1 MELVKP
7 SIGLLFWMLVSF
19 GIIFWILKKFAWKP
33 ILTML
38 KAREDSITEA
48 LSAAEKA
55 KKEMEALQSNNEKLL
70 AEARN
75 QRDIMLKEA
84 REIKEQIIGEAKGA
98 AQKEADKLIKS
109 ARENI
114 QSEKNAAIAEMKNQV
129 ASLSIEIAEKIL
141 KEELSSSEKQKTLVK
156 TLLNDVNLN

>member
-7 SIGLLFWMLVSF
+7 TIGLLFWMLVSF

-33 ILTML
+33 ILGML
-38 KAREDSITEA
+38 KEREDSISEA
-48 LSAAEKA
+48 LNSAEKA

-84 REIKEQIIGEAKGA
+84 REIREQMISEAKGA
-98 AQKEADKLIKS
+98 AQKEADKLLKG
-109 ARENI
+109 ARESI
-114 QSEKNAAIAEMKNQV
+114 QSEKNAAIAEMKSQV
-129 ASLSIEIAEKIL
+129 ATLSIQIAEKIL

-156 TLLNDVNLN
+156 SLLNEVNLN

>member
-55 KKEMEALQSNNEKLL
+55 KKEMEALQTNNEKLL

>member
-1 MELVKP
+1 MQLVKP
-7 SIGLLFWMLVSF
+7 EFGLIFWMLVSF

-33 ILTML
+33 ILNML
-38 KAREDSITEA
+38 KEREDFITNA
-48 LSAAEKA
+48 LGSAERA
-55 KKEMEALQSNNEKLL
+55 KKEMAELQSNNEKLL
-70 AEARN
+70 NEARN

-84 REIKEQIIGEAKGA
+84 REIKDQIVGEAKGA
-98 AQKEADKLIKS
+98 AQKEADKLLKS

-129 ASLSIEIAEKIL
+129 AALSLEIAEKIL
-141 KEELSSSEKQKTLVK
+141 KEELSSSDKQKTLVK

>member
-19 GIIFWILKKFAWKP
+19 GIIFWLLKKFAWKP

-38 KAREDSITEA
+38 KEREDSITEA
-48 LSAAEKA
+48 LSSAEKA
-55 KKEMEALQSNNEKLL
+55 KKEMAALQSNNEKLL
-70 AEARN
+70 AEARA
-75 QRDIMLKEA
+75 QRDVMLKEA
-84 REIKEQIIGEAKGA
+84 RDIKEQIIGEAKGA
-98 AQKEADKLIKS
+98 AQKEADKLLKS

-129 ASLSIEIAEKIL
+129 AALSIEIAEKIL

>member
-1 MELVKP
+1 MELVTP

-38 KAREDSITEA
+38 QAREDSITEA
-48 LSAAEKA
+48 LSSAERA
-55 KKEMEALQSNNEKLL
+55 KKEMAMLQSNNEKLL
-70 AEARN
+70 AEARA

-84 REIKEQIIGEAKGA
+84 RDIKDQIIGEAKGA
-98 AQKEADKLIKS
+98 AQKEADKLMKS

-114 QSEKNAAIAEMKNQV
+114 QSEKNAAISEMKSQV
-129 ASLSIEIAEKIL
+129 ATLSLEIAEKIL
-141 KEELSSSEKQKTLVK
+141 REELSSSEKQKTLVK
-156 TLLNDVNLN
+156 ALLNDVNLN

>member
-7 SIGLLFWMLVSF
+7 DFGLIFWMLVSF
-19 GIIFWILKKFAWKP
+19 GIIFWILAKFAWKP
-33 ILTML
+33 ILKML
-38 KAREDSITEA
+38 KEREDSITEA
-48 LSAAEKA
+48 LSLAEKA
-55 KKEMEALQSNNEKLL
+55 KKEMALLQSNNEKLL
-70 AEARN
+70 QEARA
-75 QRDIMLKEA
+75 QREIMLKEA
-84 REIKEQIIGEAKGA
+84 RDIKEQIIGEAKGA
-98 AQKEADKLIKS
+98 AQKEADKVMKS

>member
-38 KAREDSITEA
+38 KEREDSITNA
-48 LSAAEKA
+48 LNSAERA

-75 QRDIMLKEA
+75 QRDIMMKEA

-98 AQKEADKLIKS
+98 AQKEADKLMKS
-109 ARENI
+109 ARESI
-114 QSEKNAAIAEMKNQV
+114 QSEKNAAISEMKNQV
-129 ASLSIEIAEKIL
+129 AALSIEIAEKIL